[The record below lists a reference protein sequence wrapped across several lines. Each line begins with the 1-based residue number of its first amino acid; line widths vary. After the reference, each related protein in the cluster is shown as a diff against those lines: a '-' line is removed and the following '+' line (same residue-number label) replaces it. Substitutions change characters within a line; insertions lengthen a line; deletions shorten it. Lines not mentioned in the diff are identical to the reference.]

1 MPETA
6 TARSGIRALPAMR
19 GRLAFRWIAVIS
31 AVLASLPMPTRA
43 AVPGQMQSVTAAALA
58 WETLEQSYDAKPGE
72 TTAEFSFAF
81 RNVSDAPVEVRGIST
96 SCRCTAGI
104 MRAQPWIIA
113 PGASDTLR
121 VIVDL
126 RSRRGALTKTVYVDT
141 TAGEELLLVH
151 VQVPTPPAIQRE
163 MNMMVAQADRQAVL
177 RGDCVSC
184 HVTPAAGRM
193 GGELFQ
199 AVCQV
204 CHGAE
209 HRASMVPD
217 LKAPPTVRRDGAYWN
232 EWIRNGKEGTL
243 MPAWDKK
250 RGGVLDDA
258 QIESLIAYLLANLP
272 SEPAPAAPLPTPA
285 N

>member
-1 MPETA
+1 MMRFGVLRKTLLALGLGAALCAGPA
-6 TARSGIRALPAMR
+6 TAL
-19 GRLAFRWIAVIS
+19 
-31 AVLASLPMPTRA
+31 A
-43 AVPGQMQSVTAAALA
+43 AVPGEMKSMTAAVLT

-72 TTAEFSFAF
+72 TTAEFSFPF

-113 PGASDTLR
+113 PGTSDTLR

-126 RSRRGALTKTVYVDT
+126 RSRRGALTKTIYVDT

-163 MNMMVAQADRQAVL
+163 MNLMVAQADRQAVL

-184 HVTPAAGRM
+184 HVTPAVGKM

-199 AVCQV
+199 AACQV

-232 EWIRNGKEGTL
+232 EWIRNGKDGTL

-272 SEPAPAAPLPTPA
+272 SEPVPAAQAATPA